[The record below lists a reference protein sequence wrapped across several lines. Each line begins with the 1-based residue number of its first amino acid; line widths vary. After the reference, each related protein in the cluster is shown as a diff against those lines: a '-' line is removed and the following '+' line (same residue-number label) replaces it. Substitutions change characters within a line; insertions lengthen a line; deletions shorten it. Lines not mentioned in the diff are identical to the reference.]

1 MTIRVLHIINS
12 GEVGGGGTH
21 LLHLIPGLAR
31 RGFNS
36 EVAVGRGGSASDELR
51 AAGTAV
57 HVLGPMGITA
67 PLRISALCRSVR
79 PDLLHLHGS
88 RAGFLGTL
96 AARAVGAQPVVY
108 TAHAFAF
115 KRRLSRPLRWLAA
128 RADSVTC
135 ARADRVICLTAADMR
150 AASAYGIAIGHATV
164 IANGV
169 DFNRYREGRNI
180 RHALGFDPAAP
191 VVGMVA
197 RLVPDKDPLTFVRAA
212 AQIRAQI
219 PEARFLL
226 VGDGPLR
233 KDIEDAA
240 RTLGLADCLTVTGF
254 RHDVPDLLASMDVV
268 VLTSRWEGMPV
279 SALEAMAAGK
289 PLVASALPGLEIV
302 IEDGTTGFLV
312 TPGMEAHFARKVIDL
327 LRDAGRRAAL
337 GASARRKAAEEFGI
351 EQMVSA
357 TADLYRTTLAS
368 SRLGAKVPTT

>member
-1 MTIRVLHIINS
+1 MTIRVLHVINS

-21 LLHLIPGLAR
+21 LLHLIPGLTR
-31 RGFNS
+31 RGFSS
-36 EVAVGRGGSASDELR
+36 EVAVGRAGFASDELH
-51 AAGTAV
+51 AAGTPI

-67 PLRISALCRSVR
+67 PFPISALCRSVR

-96 AARAVGAQPVVY
+96 AVRLVGAQPVVY

-128 RADSVTC
+128 RADGVTC
-135 ARADRVICLTAADMR
+135 ARADRVICLTTADVR
-150 AASAYGIAIGHATV
+150 AAAAHGITVTHATV
-164 IANGV
+164 IANGI
-169 DFNRYREGRNI
+169 DLNRYREGRSI

-212 AQIRAQI
+212 AQVWAEI

-233 KDIEDAA
+233 KDIEDGA
-240 RTLGLADCLTVTGF
+240 RALGVTDRLTVTGF

-289 PLVASALPGLEIV
+289 PLVASALPGLEAV

-312 TPGMEAHFARKVIDL
+312 PPGVEAHFARKVIDL
-327 LRDAGRRAAL
+327 LRHAGRRAAL
-337 GASARRKAAEEFGI
+337 GARARRKAAEEFGF
-351 EQMVSA
+351 ERMVSA
-357 TADLYRTTLAS
+357 TADLYRSTLAS
-368 SRLGAKVPTT
+368 RGLVAEVRTT